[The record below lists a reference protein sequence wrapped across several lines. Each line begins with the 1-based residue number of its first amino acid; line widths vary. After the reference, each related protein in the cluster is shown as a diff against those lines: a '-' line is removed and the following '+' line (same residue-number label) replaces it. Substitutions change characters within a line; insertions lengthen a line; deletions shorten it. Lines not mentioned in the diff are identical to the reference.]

1 MADFDERDDDL
12 ESEDLFDLDLDDDE
26 QDADLDEVVPK
37 ARVREL
43 VKKRLAQERKKTG
56 PAIEA
61 QKRFKEVYGVDI
73 DEALKFGTEEKQRMT
88 APRVDPEVQAQL
100 DANPVVK
107 KLVEID
113 QWRVGEMQ
121 SRQMEREALEFVN
134 KYPGVNYKDIPQE
147 VLDRRKRGG
156 LTLAEAYAIGTGT
169 ERMQEAARKAAE
181 GATRDYQSR
190 QFMRTEGPD
199 FSGGS
204 KTDTNTLTDEERK
217 FASNYG
223 MKPKE
228 YIRYRAM
235 LQKMKEE

>member
-1 MADFDERDDDL
+1 MSDFDERDDDL
-12 ESEDLFDLDLDDDE
+12 ENEDLFDLDMDDD
-26 QDADLDEVVPK
+26 QDVDLDEVVPK

-43 VKKRLAQERKKTG
+43 VKKRLAQERKKTA
-56 PAIEA
+56 PVIEA
-61 QKRFKEVYGVDI
+61 QNKFKEVYGVDI
-73 DEALKFGTEEKQRMT
+73 NEALQFGTEERQRMA
-88 APRVDPEVQAQL
+88 APRVDPVVQAQL

-107 KLVEID
+107 KIVEID
-113 QWRVGEMQ
+113 QWKANEIQ
-121 SRQMEREALEFVN
+121 TRQMEREALEFVQ
-134 KYPGVNYKDIPQE
+134 KYPGVQYKDIPQE
-147 VLDRRKRGG
+147 VITRRQRGG
-156 LTLAEAYAIGTGT
+156 LTLAEAYALGTGS
-169 ERMQEAARKAAE
+169 ERIQEAARKAAE

-190 QFMRTEGPD
+190 QFTRTEGPD
-199 FSGGS
+199 FSGGG